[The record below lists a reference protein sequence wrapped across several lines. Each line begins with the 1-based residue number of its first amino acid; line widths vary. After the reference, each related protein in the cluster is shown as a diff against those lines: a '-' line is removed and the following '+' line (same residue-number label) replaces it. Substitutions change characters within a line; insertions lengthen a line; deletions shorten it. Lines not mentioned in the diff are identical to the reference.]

1 MEAADPSP
9 SELGAISD
17 CHKDSDVLLFGP
29 AYYMV
34 TTFWRG
40 GLTLDAKIDIRFV
53 GRGKP
58 AN

>member
-17 CHKDSDVLLFGP
+17 CHNHSDVLSFGP

-34 TTFWRG
+34 TTFGEAGSR
-40 GLTLDAKIDIRFV
+40 
-53 GRGKP
+53 
-58 AN
+58 